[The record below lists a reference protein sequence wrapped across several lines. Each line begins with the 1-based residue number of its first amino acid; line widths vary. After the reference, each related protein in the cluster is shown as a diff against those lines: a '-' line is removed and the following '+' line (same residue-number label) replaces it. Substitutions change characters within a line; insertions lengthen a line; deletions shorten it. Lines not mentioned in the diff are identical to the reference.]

1 MSPKTKRTYMIH
13 EEQNE
18 WITKKANEFGVDKSF
33 LVRRAIQ
40 FYMKNGIK
48 RDKFLRQYSGKE

>member
-1 MSPKTKRTYMIH
+1 MIH